1 MQQCLDGFRD
11 SPKPSVDKL
20 IKYLV
25 SLMFLKIPAAALNET
40 IVEKYNRFIVFFFRN
55 ISFMD
60 SI

>member
-40 IVEKYNRFIVFFFRN
+40 IVEKYNRFIVFFF
-55 ISFMD
+55 FGT
-60 SI
+60 